1 MGQQPP
7 SGVPVNAYSVGLSLC
22 GRDFFEPNIKPF
34 AECVIPFVCF
44 VHVATSFIKIPHIG
58 CLNSNK
64 GEDEKQKKT
73 GSTSGFLTANLL
85 TMKVVLHIIIV
96 EILHL
101 RLEGVSQPIS
111 ETFNT

>member
-64 GEDEKQKKT
+64 GEDEKQKNRKYFRFFN
-73 GSTSGFLTANLL
+73 SKSVDKESCFAYNNSGDIASP
-85 TMKVVLHIIIV
+85 
-96 EILHL
+96 L
-101 RLEGVSQPIS
+101 RGYIS
-111 ETFNT
+111 AHK

>member
-1 MGQQPP
+1 MSRRTAESNRAILAAWNKEQELVQEGKGTREWTPQQQQDILEK
-7 SGVPVNAYSVGLSLC
+7 GKAYGVGLSLC

-64 GEDEKQKKT
+64 GEDEKQKKPE
-73 GSTSGFLTANLL
+73 
-85 TMKVVLHIIIV
+85 VLPV
-96 EILHL
+96 
-101 RLEGVSQPIS
+101 
-111 ETFNT
+111 F

>member
-1 MGQQPP
+1 MK
-7 SGVPVNAYSVGLSLC
+7 S
-22 GRDFFEPNIKPF
+22 K
-34 AECVIPFVCF
+34 
-44 VHVATSFIKIPHIG
+44 
-58 CLNSNK
+58 
-64 GEDEKQKKT
+64 KKT

-85 TMKVVLHIIIV
+85 TKKVVLHIIIV

>member
-1 MGQQPP
+1 MLIVLGFRF
-7 SGVPVNAYSVGLSLC
+7 VGAISSS
-22 GRDFFEPNIKPF
+22 PNIKPF

-64 GEDEKQKKT
+64 GEDEKQKNQ

-85 TMKVVLHIIIV
+85 TKKVVLHIIIV

>member
-1 MGQQPP
+1 MGQQPT

-64 GEDEKQKKT
+64 GEDEKQKT

-85 TMKVVLHIIIV
+85 TKKVVLHIIIV

>member
-1 MGQQPP
+1 MK
-7 SGVPVNAYSVGLSLC
+7 S
-22 GRDFFEPNIKPF
+22 
-34 AECVIPFVCF
+34 
-44 VHVATSFIKIPHIG
+44 
-58 CLNSNK
+58 
-64 GEDEKQKKT
+64 KKT

-85 TMKVVLHIIIV
+85 TKEVALHIIIV